1 MLDRLARDEAPIDA
15 DAAFDAYFRRAEPLL
30 RRALVA
36 GFGSDLGRDAVAQ
49 ALEYGWRNW
58 ARVSDLEDPT
68 GYLYR
73 VGDRWAR
80 RHRRRLSPPRFAA
93 VATDMDP
100 QFEPGL
106 ADALARLSRR
116 QRQAVVLVHGF
127 GLSHA
132 ETGDLLGV
140 ARSSVQNHV
149 ERGLAALRAS
159 IGDIT

>member
-1 MLDRLARDEAPIDA
+1 MLDRVAHAEAGVG
-15 DAAFDAYFRRAEPLL
+15 FDAYFRVAEPLL

-36 GFGSDLGRDAVAQ
+36 GYGSDVGRDATAQ

-58 ARVSDLEDPT
+58 TRISELDDPT

-80 RHRRRLSPPRFAA
+80 RHRRRLSPPRF
-93 VATDMDP
+93 VSNERDSERL
-100 QFEPGL
+100 FEPGL

-116 QRQAVVLVHGF
+116 QRQAVVLVHGY

-132 ETGDLLGV
+132 ETAELLGV
-140 ARSSVQNHV
+140 ARSSIQNHV
-149 ERGLAALRAS
+149 ERGLAALRTS
-159 IGDIT
+159 IGDAS